1 MQMFGQSTNQNHY
14 PVIRSGDHLQSG
26 IICSTVQ
33 IFNLTL
39 CGSIPLYRPFKGVQ
53 PQGYVSGQ

>member
-1 MQMFGQSTNQNHY
+1 MTYGQGSFAVHF
-14 PVIRSGDHLQSG
+14 GDHLQSG

-33 IFNLTL
+33 IFNHTL